1 MASAKRRRCD
11 TESGHGGHVFNPSWT
26 SDYFVHEQSNS
37 IICLICLEKIAVCK
51 SYNVNRHYTTKH
63 AVSYDKFKGQFR
75 IDKIELLKKTFLA
88 QQSVMKTKVI
98 SSYSATKI
106 SFLMAEAIAKS
117 GKPFCTGDLLKN
129 CLKIFCKEICP
140 EKTPTVE
147 DLSLSHQTIAR
158 RVEDLSKNI
167 ELSLKEKL
175 NKAYSLALDESTDRG
190 DTAQLAIFIRGITS
204 NFEVIEELLDIN
216 HMKDTTRGEDILSEV
231 KKTLVKF
238 ELPEKKLCG
247 VTTDGASALTG
258 KNIGFIALLKKSIN
272 HEIILYHCIIHQEQL
287 CAKVLE
293 MKNVMELVIHT
304 VNFIRSRGLNHRQF
318 KQLLEGCGSEAEDV
332 IYFSQVRWLS
342 RAATL
347 KRFWILLPEI
357 VLFLKI
363 KGKDTSLLE
372 NIDCLNDLAFLI
384 DMTQMLMELN
394 LKLQGKDQLI
404 SKLFENVETFVLKLK
419 LLKQQLSSK
428 VLVHFKEKN
437 ELDLF
442 AHPFSI
448 KAETVRN
455 EFQMELIELQNNK
468 DLKEAY
474 KEVEL
479 LEFYKKYM
487 SIEVFPH
494 LCRHA
499 IKYFSLFGSTY
510 NCEQLFSKM
519 KHVKTEQRNRLTDE
533 HLTNT
538 LRIALSNIKADIDH
552 LCKKK
557 QCQVS
562 H

>member
-1 MASAKRRRCD
+1 
-11 TESGHGGHVFNPSWT
+11 
-26 SDYFVHEQSNS
+26 
-37 IICLICLEKIAVCK
+37 
-51 SYNVNRHYTTKH
+51 
-63 AVSYDKFKGQFR
+63 
-75 IDKIELLKKTFLA
+75 
-88 QQSVMKTKVI
+88 
-98 SSYSATKI
+98 
-106 SFLMAEAIAKS
+106 
-117 GKPFCTGDLLKN
+117 
-129 CLKIFCKEICP
+129 
-140 EKTPTVE
+140 
-147 DLSLSHQTIAR
+147 
-158 RVEDLSKNI
+158 
-167 ELSLKEKL
+167 
-175 NKAYSLALDESTDRG
+175 
-190 DTAQLAIFIRGITS
+190 
-204 NFEVIEELLDIN
+204 
-216 HMKDTTRGEDILSEV
+216 MKDTTRGEDILSEV

-247 VTTDGASALTG
+247 VTTDGA
-258 KNIGFIALLKKSIN
+258 K
-272 HEIILYHCIIHQEQL
+272 QL

-318 KQLLEGCGSEAEDV
+318 KQLLEGCVSEAEDV

-363 KGKDTSLLE
+363 KGKNTSLLE

-404 SKLFENVETFVLKLK
+404 SKF
-419 LLKQQLSSK
+419 SK
-428 VLVHFKEKN
+428 VLVHFKALSERNDEFDTRFCDFKKEKN

-442 AHPFSI
+442 AHSFSI

-487 SIEVFPH
+487 SKEMVFH
-494 LCRHA
+494 FEL
-499 IKYFSLFGSTY
+499 
-510 NCEQLFSKM
+510 
-519 KHVKTEQRNRLTDE
+519 
-533 HLTNT
+533 T
-538 LRIALSNIKADIDH
+538 LRA
-552 LCKKK
+552 
-557 QCQVS
+557 QCDFLRRIGDNSSIVN
-562 H
+562 HGCFLEDGLFAIRGMN

>member
-1 MASAKRRRCD
+1 MTSAKRRRCD
-11 TESGHGGHVFNPSWT
+11 TESGHGGRVFNPSWIT
-26 SDYFVHEQSNS
+26 DYFVNEQM
-37 IICLICLEKIAVCK
+37 
-51 SYNVNRHYTTKH
+51 
-63 AVSYDKFKGQFR
+63 
-75 IDKIELLKKTFLA
+75 
-88 QQSVMKTKVI
+88 MKTKVI
-98 SSYSATKI
+98 SSYSATEI

-175 NKAYSLALDESTDRG
+175 NKCETYSLALDESTDRG
-190 DTAQLAIFIRGITS
+190 DTAHLAIFIRDITS

-216 HMKDTTRGEDILSEV
+216 HMKDTTRGEDILSKV

-247 VTTDGASALTG
+247 VTTDGASAVTG
-258 KNIGFIALLKKSIN
+258 KNIGYITLLKKSIY
-272 HEIILYHCIIHQEQL
+272 HEIISYHCIIHQEQL

-304 VNFIRSRGLNHRQF
+304 VNFIRSRGLNHRRF
-318 KQLLEGCGSEAEDV
+318 KQLLEGC
-332 IYFSQVRWLS
+332 
-342 RAATL
+342 
-347 KRFWILLPEI
+347 
-357 VLFLKI
+357 
-363 KGKDTSLLE
+363 GKDTSLLE

-404 SKLFENVETFVLKLK
+404 SKLNINTIDSERYCTLILKLIDEFDTRFCDFK
-419 LLKQQLSSK
+419 
-428 VLVHFKEKN
+428 KEKN

-448 KAETVRN
+448 KAKTVRI

-468 DLKEAY
+468 DLKKAY
-474 KEVEL
+474 KEVKL

-487 SIEVFPH
+487 SIEVFPR

-499 IKYFSLFGSTY
+499 INYFSLFGSTY

-538 LRIALSNIKADIDH
+538 LRIASSNIKVDIDH
-552 LCKKK
+552 FCKKK

>member
-11 TESGHGGHVFNPSWT
+11 TESGHGGRVFNPSWT
-26 SDYFVHEQSNS
+26 TDYFVHEQS
-37 IICLICLEKIAVCK
+37 
-51 SYNVNRHYTTKH
+51 
-63 AVSYDKFKGQFR
+63 QFR
-75 IDKIELLKKTFLA
+75 IDKIKLLKKTFLA

-147 DLSLSHQTIAR
+147 DLNLSHQTIAR

-175 NKAYSLALDESTDRG
+175 NKCEAYSLALDESTDRS
-190 DTAQLAIFIRGITS
+190 DTAQLAIFIR
-204 NFEVIEELLDIN
+204 
-216 HMKDTTRGEDILSEV
+216 
-231 KKTLVKF
+231 
-238 ELPEKKLCG
+238 EKKLCG

-258 KNIGFIALLKKSIN
+258 KNIGFVALLKKSIN
-272 HEIILYHCIIHQEQL
+272 HEIISYHCIIHQEQL

-304 VNFIRSRGLNHRQF
+304 VNFIRSHGLNHRQF
-318 KQLLEGCGSEAEDV
+318 KQLLEGCGSEAENV

-342 RAATL
+342 RAAIL

-357 VLFLKI
+357 VLFLRI
-363 KGKDTSLLE
+363 KEKDTSLLE

-428 VLVHFKEKN
+428 VLVYFKALLVRNIYTIDSERYCTLILKLIDEFDTRFCDFKKEKN

-442 AHPFSI
+442 AHSFSI

-455 EFQMELIELQNNK
+455 EFQI
-468 DLKEAY
+468 
-474 KEVEL
+474 
-479 LEFYKKYM
+479 
-487 SIEVFPH
+487 
-494 LCRHA
+494 HA

-510 NCEQLFSKM
+510 NCEQLFSKL
-519 KHVKTEQRNRLTDE
+519 KHVKTELRNRLTDE

-538 LRIALSNIKADIDH
+538 LRIASSSIKADIDH

-557 QCQVS
+557 QCQKYYVKNCPKAKRLRVEEKMEKADKVS
-562 H
+562 LKINLEELREENKVLKAQLEDRANGIFKFIHT

>member
-11 TESGHGGHVFNPSWT
+11 TESGHGV
-26 SDYFVHEQSNS
+26 V
-37 IICLICLEKIAVCK
+37 
-51 SYNVNRHYTTKH
+51 
-63 AVSYDKFKGQFR
+63 
-75 IDKIELLKKTFLA
+75 
-88 QQSVMKTKVI
+88 
-98 SSYSATKI
+98 SYSAIKI
-106 SFLMAEAIAKS
+106 SFLIAEAIAKS

-147 DLSLSHQTIAR
+147 NLSLSHQTIAR

-167 ELSLKEKL
+167 ELSLKKKL
-175 NKAYSLALDESTDRG
+175 NKCEEYSLALDESTDRG
-190 DTAQLAIFIRGITS
+190 DTAQLAIFITGITS

-216 HMKDTTRGEDILSEV
+216 HMKDTTRGKDILSEV

-247 VTTDGASALTG
+247 VTTDGASVLIG
-258 KNIGFIALLKKSIN
+258 KNIGFIALLKKSII
-272 HEIILYHCIIHQEQL
+272 HQIISYHCIIHQEQL
-287 CAKVLE
+287 CAKVLK

-332 IYFSQVRWLS
+332 IYLSQVRWLS
-342 RAATL
+342 QAATL

-404 SKLFENVETFVLKLK
+404 SKLFENALSERNINAIDSERYCTLILKLIDEFDTRFCDFK
-419 LLKQQLSSK
+419 
-428 VLVHFKEKN
+428 KEKN

-442 AHPFSI
+442 SHPFSI
-448 KAETVRN
+448 KAKTVRN
-455 EFQMELIELQNNK
+455 EFQMELIELHNNK

-474 KEVEL
+474 KKVEL

-487 SIEVFPH
+487 SIEVFTH

-538 LRIALSNIKADIDH
+538 LRIASPNIKLDIDH

>member
-1 MASAKRRRCD
+1 
-11 TESGHGGHVFNPSWT
+11 
-26 SDYFVHEQSNS
+26 
-37 IICLICLEKIAVCK
+37 
-51 SYNVNRHYTTKH
+51 
-63 AVSYDKFKGQFR
+63 
-75 IDKIELLKKTFLA
+75 
-88 QQSVMKTKVI
+88 MKTKVI
-98 SSYSATKI
+98 SFYSATKI
-106 SFLMAEAIAKS
+106 SFLMAEAITKS
-117 GKPFCTGDLLKN
+117 GEPFCTGDLLKN

-175 NKAYSLALDESTDRG
+175 NKCEAYSLALDESTDRG

-216 HMKDTTRGEDILSEV
+216 HMKNTTRGEDILSEV

-247 VTTDGASALTG
+247 VTTDGASPLTG

-272 HEIILYHCIIHQEQL
+272 HEIISYHCIIHQEQL

-293 MKNVMELVIHT
+293 MQNVMELVIHS

-404 SKLFENVETFVLKLK
+404 SKLFENVETFV
-419 LLKQQLSSK
+419 
-428 VLVHFKEKN
+428 
-437 ELDLF
+437 
-442 AHPFSI
+442 
-448 KAETVRN
+448 
-455 EFQMELIELQNNK
+455 
-468 DLKEAY
+468 
-474 KEVEL
+474 
-479 LEFYKKYM
+479 
-487 SIEVFPH
+487 
-494 LCRHA
+494 
-499 IKYFSLFGSTY
+499 
-510 NCEQLFSKM
+510 
-519 KHVKTEQRNRLTDE
+519 
-533 HLTNT
+533 
-538 LRIALSNIKADIDH
+538 
-552 LCKKK
+552 
-557 QCQVS
+557 
-562 H
+562 